1 MGVQLSRYLA
11 RPSQPIRVEW
21 AFGNITVS
29 LRYYRHLDVNIRFS
43 TAPTLELEGE
53 DREDAVQ
60 EDRQQA
66 EGQGGGGEGEG
77 VQAGEDGYVQEMEE
91 EGGKKEKKE
100 EKAD

>member
-29 LRYYRHLDVNIRFS
+29 LRYHRHLDVNIRFS
-43 TAPTLELEGE
+43 TAPTLELEGR

-60 EDRQQA
+60 EDRQQT
-66 EGQGGGGEGEG
+66 EGQVGGGGGEGEG
-77 VQAGEDGYVQEMEE
+77 AQAQAQAQAGEDVQEMEE
-91 EGGKKEKKE
+91 EETN
-100 EKAD
+100 

>member
-43 TAPTLELEGE
+43 TAPTLELEGG

-60 EDRQQA
+60 EDRQQT

-77 VQAGEDGYVQEMEE
+77 AQAGEDVQEMEE

-100 EKAD
+100 EETD